1 MAIAL
6 YSDSAL
12 DLTTTC
18 CFFVLHEI
26 NFHPN
31 EKAELHSHLRGYSK
45 FKNAILSV
53 TSCSFSDFRGQKA
66 RTLRFKLLRVLHFEG
81 VVSNVLN
88 SAGRCCNL
96 PKEMVKLINLKY
108 LRLTNAH
115 IDGIPSFI
123 AKLQRLQTLDVFG
136 SMGFIELPGEICEL
150 KELRHLIGDFDGN
163 LNIETLSNLRT
174 LKYPLSDCSCLVEL
188 RLSGKLE
195 KLPEDLH
202 EVLPNLE
209 CLSLKKSGLK
219 EDPMPSVREV
229 AEPHDP

>member
-1 MAIAL
+1 
-6 YSDSAL
+6 
-12 DLTTTC
+12 
-18 CFFVLHEI
+18 
-26 NFHPN
+26 
-31 EKAELHSHLRGYSK
+31 
-45 FKNAILSV
+45 
-53 TSCSFSDFRGQKA
+53 
-66 RTLRFKLLRVLHFEG
+66 
-81 VVSNVLN
+81 
-88 SAGRCCNL
+88 
-96 PKEMVKLINLKY
+96 MVKLINLKY